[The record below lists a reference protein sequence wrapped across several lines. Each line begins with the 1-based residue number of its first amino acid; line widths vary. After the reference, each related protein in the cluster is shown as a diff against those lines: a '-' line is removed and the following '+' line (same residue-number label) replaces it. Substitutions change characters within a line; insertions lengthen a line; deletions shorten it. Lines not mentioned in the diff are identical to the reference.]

1 MLEDGVLLALPVVDR
16 ATKIAHLTRSNIPH
30 VESVVRILTSVQVS
44 DEAIA
49 AAWAHDA
56 VEKRKIE
63 MPKIRSLFPG
73 LAVSSIIYRVTAPG
87 RGASW
92 VDHTSAKRGLISG
105 MSNDALLVKA
115 ADVIAD
121 LDTALRHDADF
132 QTLVPNKALF
142 LQDMEQTVQALTYH
156 WKRHPFNEMLE
167 SRVRK
172 LSIAFANAER

>member
-1 MLEDGVLLALPVVDR
+1 MLEDGALLALPVVDR

-30 VESVVRILTSVQVS
+30 VESVVHILTSVAVS

-63 MPKIRSLFPG
+63 MPKIRNLFPG

-92 VDHTSAKRGLISG
+92 VDHINAKRGLISG
-105 MSNDALLVKA
+105 MSYDALLVKA
-115 ADVIAD
+115 ADVIVDMDA
-121 LDTALRHDADF
+121 ALKHNSDF
-132 QTLVPNKALF
+132 QTLVPNRLLF
-142 LQDMEQTVQALTYH
+142 LQDMEQTVQALTHH
-156 WKRHPFNEMLE
+156 WKRHPFKEMLE
-167 SRVRK
+167 SRVQK
-172 LSIAFANAER
+172 LSAAFASV